1 MPQLHA
7 IVTGRVQGVNFRIAA
22 VGQAQRLGLKGW
34 VRNKPD
40 RSVETLAV
48 GAREAL
54 LKYMAWLRQGP
65 PGARVDN
72 VAETWSDA
80 AAERFDAFNIRYDG
94 DD

>member
-34 VRNKPD
+34 VRNNAD
-40 RSVETLAV
+40 RSVETVAA
-48 GAREAL
+48 GTREAL
-54 LKYMAWLRQGP
+54 VKYMAWLRQGP
-65 PGARVDN
+65 PGARVDQ
-72 VAETWSDA
+72 VAETWTDH
-80 AAERFDAFNIRYDG
+80 AEKFDAFNIRYDG